1 MTLNSLQTEK
11 GVLLEAVRSSRA
23 ISIEAA
29 RKGLVSAVLS
39 YLWEAQALQLQDG
52 TKQLWT
58 DRAPGSVHLKD
69 KTDYFKKTLKD
80 QNDGVRKIVD
90 WLKKKV
96 GLNKHADIVR
106 VLNKFFNATRNKN
119 ENLGSRRP
127 SKK

>member
-1 MTLNSLQTEK
+1 MAQNNFEPIEPPDLSI
-11 GVLLEAVRSSRA
+11 SR
-23 ISIEAA
+23 I
-29 RKGLVSAVLS
+29 R
-39 YLWEAQALQLQDG
+39 
-52 TKQLWT
+52 
-58 DRAPGSVHLKD
+58 R